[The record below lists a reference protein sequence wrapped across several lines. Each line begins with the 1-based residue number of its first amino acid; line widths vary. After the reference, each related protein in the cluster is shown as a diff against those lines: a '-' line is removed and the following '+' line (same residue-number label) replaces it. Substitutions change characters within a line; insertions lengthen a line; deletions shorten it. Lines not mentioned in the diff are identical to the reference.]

1 MTSLFIPS
9 EVKYKVCRV
18 FLRCWNLLK
27 FILSTRRPTKC
38 LPVKQKANE
47 KERFRFEALFCGDIF
62 NFFSLVNVDDFETV
76 EPNVGE
82 EPVFHFTEPSF
93 LQTSFRNSAV

>member
-1 MTSLFIPS
+1 MLS
-9 EVKYKVCRV
+9 
-18 FLRCWNLLK
+18 FLRCLNLLK

-38 LPVKQKANE
+38 WPVKRKADE
-47 KERFRFEALFCGDIF
+47 KKILRRSSFEALLCGDIF
-62 NFFSLVNVDDFETV
+62 NFFSLVYVDDFEPV

-82 EPVFHFTEPSF
+82 VPVFHFTERSF